1 MRKQND
7 LNIFTKKIAIISL
20 ARPGL
25 LRHWKKSNC
34 QPIQSVLSSFNCVS
48 IQPLQSQRGY
58 QSEWAF
64 IALYPCTQSLL
75 WLSKD
80 ILCKIFCFIT
90 NRRQCP
96 KAHVWCTN
104 EGRLKVTRTNWNALG
119 HWMKRVTFYTS
130 FPNTFQVSFTRIW
143 NFQIGLE

>member
-1 MRKQND
+1 MI
-7 LNIFTKKIAIISL
+7 LTFLPKKIAIISL

-104 EGRLKVTRTNWNALG
+104 EGRLKVTRTNWKALG

-130 FPNTFQVSFTRIW
+130 FSNAFQVSFTRIW
-143 NFQIGLE
+143 NLQIGLE

>member
-104 EGRLKVTRTNWNALG
+104 EGRLKVTRSNWNALG

-130 FPNTFQVSFTRIW
+130 FSNTFQVSFTRIW
-143 NFQIGLE
+143 NLQIGLE